1 MREIEGERARQRERE
16 GGRQRDRETERERER
31 EREGEIEREREK
43 ESESERDRGR
53 ESETEREKSESMFM
67 QVFTD
72 LFKFDCETSKFCL
85 CKSRSIPFPEPNS
98 RLTYYKS
105 NSLSTGPR
113 PPI

>member
-1 MREIEGERARQRERE
+1 MLSIPRAK
-16 GGRQRDRETERERER
+16 ERERER
-31 EREGEIEREREK
+31 ERDRQRERER
-43 ESESERDRGR
+43 GR
-53 ESETEREKSESMFM
+53 ERQRDKETEKSESMFM

-105 NSLSTGPR
+105 NSTHWTTPSHLSVFEKT
-113 PPI
+113 IS